1 MFEVNTA
8 LVGLG
13 AIAAFGLSATGS
25 AIGCGLAAAS
35 AVGSWKRCYV
45 QGKSAPFQLTIFA
58 GAPMT
63 QTIYGLILML
73 QVLTMDPVLW
83 PAAIGI
89 GFHVSVREVGGEPYD
104 GPYTVTPDFETQE
117 LATKDRLLKDNVTV
131 DPIVVARVE
140 NPSGGKTIFIG
151 GIFNG

>member
-1 MFEVNTA
+1 MVTFELTQKTA
-8 LVGLG
+8 LSV
-13 AIAAFGLSATGS
+13 AFDVTIRGGS
-25 AIGCGLAAAS
+25 
-35 AVGSWKRCYV
+35 
-45 QGKSAPFQLTIFA
+45 
-58 GAPMT
+58 
-63 QTIYGLILML
+63 
-73 QVLTMDPVLW
+73 
-83 PAAIGI
+83 
-89 GFHVSVREVGGEPYD
+89 GGEPYD